1 MMKRD
6 MFKPY
11 GTNTG
16 RLNTPSTKSILT
28 VVTTL
33 AEFKEG
39 FNFLLADR
47 SYCEWPADPGMFVL
61 SIQEHSPGATLDEY
75 KLIEMGIPFS
85 IVTKDTNPILSR
97 NQRTFSHVRFT
108 EEGGIIHTGYKESD
122 VKLDLQVMLYLDET
136 ELLAYMK
143 EKLEEYKPLPWTNQ
157 LTNSRRYRA
166 RILLGI

>member
-1 MMKRD
+1 MKRD
-6 MFKPY
+6 LFKPY

-16 RLNTPSTKSILT
+16 RLNVLGTKSILT

-39 FNFLLADR
+39 FSFLRTDR
-47 SYCEWPADPGMFVL
+47 SYCEWPADPGMFVV
-61 SIQEHSPGATLDEY
+61 SIQEHAPGATLDEY

-85 IVTKDTNPILSR
+85 IVTKDESLNLSR

-108 EEGGIIHTGYKESD
+108 EEGGILHTGYKEGD

-143 EKLEEYKPLPWTNQ
+143 EKLEEYRPLPWTDQ